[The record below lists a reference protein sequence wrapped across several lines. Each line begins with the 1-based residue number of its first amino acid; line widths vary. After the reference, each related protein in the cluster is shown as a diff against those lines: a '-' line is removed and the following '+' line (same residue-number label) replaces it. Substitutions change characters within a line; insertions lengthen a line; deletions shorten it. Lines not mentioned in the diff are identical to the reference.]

1 LEAKLSDLR
10 SVVGCRNR
18 AEILRIIAE
27 NTPNESHRESLR
39 RVAEY
44 YDAMAASL
52 EREIKNAASK
62 D

>member
-1 LEAKLSDLR
+1 
-10 SVVGCRNR
+10 VVGCRNR